1 MDREA
6 DINREGT
13 IDIDDLHWD
22 YSQGDGDSDMKKSIR
37 FRDQV
42 DMVITNPPFSL
53 FRELMAWL

>member
-1 MDREA
+1 
-6 DINREGT
+6 
-13 IDIDDLHWD
+13 
-22 YSQGDGDSDMKKSIR
+22 MKKSIR